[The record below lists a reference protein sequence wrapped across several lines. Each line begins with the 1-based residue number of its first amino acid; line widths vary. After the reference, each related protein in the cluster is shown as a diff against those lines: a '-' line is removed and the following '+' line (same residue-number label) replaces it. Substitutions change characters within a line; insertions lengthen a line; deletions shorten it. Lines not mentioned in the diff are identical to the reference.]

1 MREIMKILLSL
12 TNSEND
18 YQREQAVA
26 AEEAAKSLGAELEII
41 FADNDSINQSQ
52 QLLKAIQSTIE
63 RPDAIAFEPVGT
75 ALAQV
80 ARAAVSAG
88 IGWAV
93 VNGEADYTMTLRSA
107 SRVPVFQVSNDQIEV
122 GRIQGRQLRAL
133 LPGGGMV
140 LYIPGPTTS
149 TAATQR
155 TIGIQETGPD
165 GVRFRV
171 MKGTWTQESA
181 YAAVNAWLR
190 LSTSHTEHIV
200 AVVAQND
207 AMAFG
212 ARQAFEKG
220 TRGAERERW
229 LNLPFL
235 GCDALLRTGAVW
247 VQRGLLAA
255 SVAMPA
261 TARSAIEMLIHSLRA
276 GVQPPEQTLLPPKS
290 LPALEQLTP
299 RGGGVPWFPS
309 HVPTALV

>member
-1 MREIMKILLSL
+1 MRIVLSL

-18 YQREQAVA
+18 YQREQASA
-26 AEEAAKSLGAELEII
+26 AEDAARRLGVELEII

-52 QLLKAIQSTIE
+52 QLLKAIQSSGE

-93 VNGEADYTMTLRSA
+93 VNGEADYTATLRSS
-107 SRVPVFQVSNDQIEV
+107 SRVPVFQVGNDHVEV

-140 LYIPGPTTS
+140 LYIPGPATS
-149 TAATQR
+149 VAATQR
-155 TIGIQETGPD
+155 TIGIQETGSD

-190 LSTSHTEHIV
+190 LSTSHAEHIV

-207 AMAFG
+207 QMALG

-220 TRGAERERW
+220 TSGTERERW
-229 LNLPFL
+229 LGLPYL
-235 GCDALLRTGAVW
+235 GCDALPKTGAVW

-255 SVAMPA
+255 SVALPA
-261 TARSAIEMLIHSLRA
+261 TARSAIEMLVHSLRT
-276 GVQPPEQTLLPPKS
+276 GIQPPEQTLLPPKS
-290 LPALEQLTP
+290 FPSLEQLAP
-299 RGGGVPWFPS
+299 RGGLPWFS
-309 HVPTALV
+309 NHVPTVRA